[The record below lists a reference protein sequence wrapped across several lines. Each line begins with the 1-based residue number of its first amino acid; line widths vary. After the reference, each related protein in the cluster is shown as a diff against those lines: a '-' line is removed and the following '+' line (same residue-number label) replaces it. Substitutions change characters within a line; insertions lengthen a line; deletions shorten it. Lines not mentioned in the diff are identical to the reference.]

1 MLDLGSA
8 NAEGQCAESP
18 MRAGVTVTTN
28 DGPAGLR
35 QPQFR
40 TNYVNDALTG
50 GIQVKQFNREFA
62 QFLRNASIW
71 ESASTSVMK
80 ERVSCVVG
88 TLWSMVAKV
97 NSGRRTLL
105 PAIRNPS
112 NACGDVTSCTRCRSI

>member
-8 NAEGQCAESP
+8 DAEGQCAESP

-40 TNYVNDALTG
+40 TNYVNDALIG

-62 QFLRNASIW
+62 AVLAQ
-71 ESASTSVMK
+71 
-80 ERVSCVVG
+80 CVHLG
-88 TLWSMVAKV
+88 K
-97 NSGRRTLL
+97 RKH
-105 PAIRNPS
+105 IRNDGTSLMRGRNIVVHGCKGKLRTADSPPRYPQPFKRL
-112 NACGDVTSCTRCRSI
+112 CDVTSCTRCRSI